1 MMGIA
6 RINFTDAKNY
16 SNTIKIKFKNGK
28 VDVLWIHCKI
38 FPLFCRSCQQSQ
50 KELFLH
56 CGSRYGQVGSFTCE
70 FCDASIAIVDNDNI
84 VDSIRVNDESCSFEK
99 LYLLSAD
106 YIGWFEEWYGIT
118 LASESLF
125 ESWTDWMSV
134 DQLREQIE
142 TLTGIETDSQARY
155 QTDEKFNPLPPDINR
170 WINLLDKSSIP
181 LPSYVSKIGE

>member
-56 CGSRYGQVGSFTCE
+56 C
-70 FCDASIAIVDNDNI
+70 AIVDNDNI

-142 TLTGIETDSQARY
+142 KLTGIETDDQARY

-170 WINLLDKSSIP
+170 WINLLDRSTVP
-181 LPSYVSKIGE
+181 LPSYVLKIGE

>member
-1 MMGIA
+1 MGIA
-6 RINFTDAKNY
+6 RINFTGAKNY

-38 FPLFCRSCQQSQ
+38 FPLFCRSCHQSQ

-70 FCDASIAIVDNDNI
+70 FCGASIALVDNDNI
-84 VDSIRVNDESCSFEK
+84 VDSIRVNDEPCSFEK

-106 YIGWFEEWYGIT
+106 YIEWFQEWYGIS
-118 LASESLF
+118 LATGNLSEG
-125 ESWTDWMSV
+125 WTHWMTV
-134 DQLREQIE
+134 DRLREQIE
-142 TLTGIETDSQARY
+142 KLTGIETDDQARY

-170 WINLLDKSSIP
+170 WINLLDRSTVP